1 MVSWFQTQFIESEAP
16 RGRPGVDFQQE
27 VGHMDWNQES
37 HQIGDKSQGVISQ
50 QVSSGDMAA
59 EEITGQK
66 VLREGLRSEPREAIL
81 GLRQQQESELESK
94 KRSESKRENVVV
106 REAEEPSTKSFMLLN
121 LVSEKQLPCGKLIVS
136 LLSLLNS
143 QGQILR
149 RSSNLHGKRATSLT
163 RFGTLEVH
171 LSYELEKRTSLS
183 CKGGRP

>member
-1 MVSWFQTQFIESEAP
+1 M
-16 RGRPGVDFQQE
+16 
-27 VGHMDWNQES
+27 
-37 HQIGDKSQGVISQ
+37 
-50 QVSSGDMAA
+50 
-59 EEITGQK
+59 
-66 VLREGLRSEPREAIL
+66 
-81 GLRQQQESELESK
+81 
-94 KRSESKRENVVV
+94 VV

-171 LSYELEKRTSLS
+171 LSYEKKEPPCLAKGAGPDLTGRVCTALRDFLSSRMEWGPEEREPRNLRFKERKFTQRQIGGVDYLGKKRIFW
-183 CKGGRP
+183 